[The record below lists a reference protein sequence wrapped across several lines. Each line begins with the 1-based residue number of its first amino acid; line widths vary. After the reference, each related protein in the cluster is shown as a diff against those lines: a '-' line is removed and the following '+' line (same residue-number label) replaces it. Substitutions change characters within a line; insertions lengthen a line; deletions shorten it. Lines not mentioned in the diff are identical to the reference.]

1 MSEFWKLKKKI
12 TCFKAND
19 EKKISKIF
27 TTNADC
33 VILDIEDGVAL
44 NRKQQARE
52 NIRKLYET
60 DERVQTNLK
69 NKYTV
74 RINAPA
80 SNEAKQDIL
89 YLFENKKVPKTL
101 FVPKTN
107 SSDDIKWL
115 FDQLNV
121 QIEASN
127 SQIDKLSLFFY
138 MESASSLVNLKEI
151 IETALNLSN
160 TKYKSR
166 FHLEGFV
173 FGSDDFCADIN
184 AVRTNDAYE
193 LIYARQKLITYCKA
207 FRLKAIDMVYISF
220 KDLNGLKLQSE
231 QGFRMGFTGKQ
242 VIHPLQVDIVQEAFS
257 PSEEKIK
264 WAIGLVLDFL

>member
-60 DERVQTNLK
+60 NERVQTNLK

-121 QIEASN
+121 QVEASN

-138 MESASSLVNLKEI
+138 MESASSLVASELTTDSLFCFSFTFSSFSSFVNNNNNHHYNHHHHNQNENRKFPIKIQESRKTLIGPGI
-151 IETALNLSN
+151 IRQQTNGES
-160 TKYKSR
+160 Y
-166 FHLEGFV
+166 
-173 FGSDDFCADIN
+173 CWIN
-184 AVRTNDAYE
+184 FFFAFFPINF
-193 LIYARQKLITYCKA
+193 KA
-207 FRLKAIDMVYISF
+207 EFIDQN
-220 KDLNGLKLQSE
+220 KDLIQ
-231 QGFRMGFTGKQ
+231 
-242 VIHPLQVDIVQEAFS
+242 FS
-257 PSEEKIK
+257 
-264 WAIGLVLDFL
+264 